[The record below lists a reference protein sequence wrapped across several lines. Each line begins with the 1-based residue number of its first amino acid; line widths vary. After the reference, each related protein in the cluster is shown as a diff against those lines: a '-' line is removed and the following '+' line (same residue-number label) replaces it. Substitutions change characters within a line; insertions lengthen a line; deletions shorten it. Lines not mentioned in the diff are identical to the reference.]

1 MITLHSLETAAK
13 PFIQNMMVLS
23 FSCAAVSRA
32 SRQALT
38 RDSCKSPNTQWKM
51 PSERKRDREVN
62 RERKKERSQ
71 EKKEGKKL
79 TINICH
85 QLELLTSLH
94 IIIHTPSPPPTHT
107 HTHNLRVVGRSC
119 PCVTMFSP
127 SRHCLERQSSSSSS
141 LPPAFNSWYST
152 VCVR

>member
-1 MITLHSLETAAK
+1 MIICSDPSPTISRMITLHSLETAAK
-13 PFIQNMMVLS
+13 PFIQKTMVLS

-51 PSERKRDREVN
+51 PSEEKRDGGEEVN
-62 RERKKERSQ
+62 RER
-71 EKKEGKKL
+71 KEGKKL

-94 IIIHTPSPPPTHT
+94 IIIHTSPPPPTHT
-107 HTHNLRVVGRSC
+107 HTHTQPTCSRKVMSLCDNV
-119 PCVTMFSP
+119 FSQLTLF
-127 SRHCLERQSSSSSS
+127 RETEFVQ
-141 LPPAFNSWYST
+141 
-152 VCVR
+152 